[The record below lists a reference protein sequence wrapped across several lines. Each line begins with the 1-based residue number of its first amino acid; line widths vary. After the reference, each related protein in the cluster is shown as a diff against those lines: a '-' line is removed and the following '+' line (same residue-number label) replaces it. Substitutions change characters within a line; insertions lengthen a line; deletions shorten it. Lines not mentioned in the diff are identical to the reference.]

1 MRGLFLGLGRG
12 VDYAGGMSRQPYPS
26 DLTDAQGE
34 ELAPLLPPDAKRG
47 RPGTTDLREVV
58 NGIMYVLWGGI
69 PWSA

>member
-26 DLTDAQGE
+26 DSTDARWDE
-34 ELAPLLPPDAKRG
+34 WAPLLPPDAKRG

-58 NGIMYVLWGGI
+58 SGIMYDLWDGI